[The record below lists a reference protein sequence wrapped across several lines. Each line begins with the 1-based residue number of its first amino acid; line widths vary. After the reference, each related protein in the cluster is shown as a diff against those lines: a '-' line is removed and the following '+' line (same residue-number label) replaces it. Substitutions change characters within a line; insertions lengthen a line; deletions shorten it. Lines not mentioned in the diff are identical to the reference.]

1 MNSRK
6 IEKQNVVE
14 MTPPLELR
22 HDSTD
27 MPAELYA
34 QLQIYVA
41 RQKAVRGKGQP
52 SVSIQNVITEAVR
65 VHLAQHDR

>member
-6 IEKQNVVE
+6 IEKQNVAE
-14 MTPPLELR
+14 TTPPLELR

-41 RQKAVRGKGQP
+41 RQKAVRGKGASP
-52 SVSIQNVITEAVR
+52 R
-65 VHLAQHDR
+65 